1 MSKSSKMLNYINY
14 RMRVT
19 MQDSRVLVGTF
30 MAFDKHMNLVLG
42 DCEEWRK
49 KKTKKAAGVTEE
61 IEEKRT
67 LGLIL
72 LRGENVVSMTVEG
85 PPPADEDARSA
96 PGGPGMGRAAGR
108 GLPAAP
114 MGQAPPGLAGPI
126 RGVGGPA
133 SSMMQPQ
140 GVASAGPAMYARG
153 PPGMPPGMPPRGM
166 PPMGMPPG
174 MPPRGM
180 PPGMPMGMPPGMP
193 PRGMMPP
200 GMPPRGM
207 MPPGMPRGMPPRGM

>member
-49 KKTKKAAGVTEE
+49 KKAKKAAGVTEE
-61 IEEKRT
+61 VEEKRT

-85 PPPADEDARSA
+85 PPPADENARA
-96 PGGPGMGRAAGR
+96 GAGGPGMGRAAGR

-114 MGQAPPGLAGPI
+114 MGQAPPGLAGPV

-140 GVASAGPAMYARG
+140 GIVSGGPEMYARG
-153 PPGMPPGMPPRGM
+153 PPRGMPPPGAPRGMPPPGMGMPPPGMGMGMPRGMPPRGM
-166 PPMGMPPG
+166 PPGMG

-180 PPGMPMGMPPGMP
+180 PPGMP
-193 PRGMMPP
+193 PRGPP
-200 GMPPRGM
+200 Q
-207 MPPGMPRGMPPRGM
+207 